1 MRIDEQRG
9 FVLHRH
15 AYGETSVLLEV
26 FTAQFGRAGLIAK
39 GVRRPGRAFAGAN
52 LRPFQPLLLSW
63 TQRGDL
69 GTLVGA
75 EPLPPH
81 MDLRG
86 NAIWCGF
93 YVNEL
98 LLRLLHRH
106 EGHADLYASYEAA
119 LQALALEGCQE
130 PILRVFEK
138 RMLAA
143 LGYGLLLSHDR
154 SGCAIDAD
162 AQYVYGVGEGPVAAA
177 EAGAVNGIAVRG
189 STLLALLAEEWSD
202 PRQLREAKALLRVL
216 VDELLG
222 DKRLHTRSLFRALRA
237 PPPE

>member
-1 MRIDEQRG
+1 MRVDEQRG
-9 FVLHRH
+9 YVLHRYAH
-15 AYGETSVLLEV
+15 GETSVLLEV
-26 FTAQFGRAGLIAK
+26 FTAQFGRVGLIAR

-63 TQRGDL
+63 TERGDL

-75 EPLPPH
+75 EALSLH
-81 MDLRG
+81 ADLRG

-106 EGHADLYASYEAA
+106 ESHPDLYGAYEVV
-119 LQALALEGCQE
+119 LQALAEQGCQE
-130 PILRVFEK
+130 SILRIFEK

-154 SGCAIDAD
+154 RGRAIDAD
-162 AQYVYGVGEGPVAAA
+162 ARYAYGIGEGPVPVT
-177 EAGAVNGIAVRG
+177 GNDPINGVPVQG
-189 STLLALLAEEWSD
+189 STLLALSAEKWSD
-202 PRQLREAKALLRVL
+202 PQQLREAKRLLRAL

-222 DKRLHTRSLFRALRA
+222 DKRLHTRSLFRALRV
-237 PPPE
+237 PPSE